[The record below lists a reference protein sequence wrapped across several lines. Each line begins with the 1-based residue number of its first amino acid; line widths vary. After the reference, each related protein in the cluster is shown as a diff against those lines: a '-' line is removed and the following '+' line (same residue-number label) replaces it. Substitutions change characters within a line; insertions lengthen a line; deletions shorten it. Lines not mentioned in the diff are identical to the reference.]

1 MAEVSSETARA
12 VETERRRWQTL
23 LAAVASVT
31 VFGFALGEMFPLL
44 SLIMEKAGMSS
55 AMIGFNTAMQPIGI
69 LLSGLIVPPL
79 TRRFGAKHVLLVAA
93 AVAAAIVLMYPFVPI
108 VWGWFL
114 LRILQGIAVS
124 TLFSISEAW
133 IVQSAD
139 GEYRSRVIAIY
150 SSILA
155 CSFGL
160 GPALIA
166 VTGIEGFMPFGI
178 GAAVLLAATLP
189 VFSVTSPAPVHDEA
203 NGPAISFFGLVR
215 KAPVLLLSVVVF
227 ALFDAACLGFL
238 PVYALRRGLSQET
251 AALTLTIL
259 VLGNVALQF
268 PIGWL
273 GDVLPKRKVMM
284 GCVAVTAVFT
294 ALLPSVIGTPLQW
307 VILIIIGSSSAG
319 IYTMALSEVGERFT
333 GAELVTGTAA
343 IASMWGLG
351 ALLGALLTGWAM
363 QTFGPDGF
371 PYSSALVM
379 AIFAGVM
386 VWRERWK
393 SAHTLGQPT

>member
-12 VETERRRWQTL
+12 VETERRRWHTL

-44 SLIMEKAGMSS
+44 SLIMEKAGMSP

-79 TRRFGAKHVLLVAA
+79 TRTFGAKRVLLVAA
-93 AVAAAIVLMYPFVPI
+93 SVAAFIVLLYPLVPI
-108 VWGWFL
+108 IWGWFL

-139 GEYRSRVIAIY
+139 GEYRTRVIAIY

-155 CSFGL
+155 GSFGL

-189 VFSVTSPAPVHDEA
+189 VFSVPESAPAHSEA
-203 NGPAISFFGLVR
+203 DGPPASMFGLFQR
-215 KAPVLLLSVVVF
+215 APVLLLSVVAF

-273 GDVLPKRKVMM
+273 GDLLPKRAVMT

-294 ALLPSVIGTPLQW
+294 ALLPSVIGTPMQW
-307 VILIIIGSSSAG
+307 LVLIIIGSSSAG

-333 GAELVTGTAA
+333 GPDLVTGTAA

-371 PYSSALVM
+371 PYVTALVM
-379 AIFAGVM
+379 ALFVGVIF
-386 VWRERWK
+386 WREQWK
-393 SAHTLGQPT
+393 KSHTPGA

>member
-1 MAEVSSETARA
+1 MPGLSSETERA
-12 VETERRRWQTL
+12 VEAERRRWHTL

-44 SLIMEKAGMSS
+44 SLIMEKAGMSE
-55 AMIGFNTAMQPIGI
+55 AMIGFNTAMQPVGI
-69 LLSGLIVPPL
+69 MLSGLVVPYL
-79 TRRFGAKHVLLVAA
+79 TRSFGAKHVMLGA
-93 AVAAAIVLMYPFVPI
+93 AVMAALIVLLYPVTPI
-108 VWGWFL
+108 VWGWFV
-114 LRILQGIAVS
+114 LRIWQGIAVS

-155 CSFGL
+155 GSFGL

-189 VFSVTSPAPVHDEA
+189 VVSVRPPAAAHDDGDAAEA
-203 NGPAISFFGLVR
+203 SFLGIVR

-238 PVYALRRGLSQET
+238 PIYALRRGLDQQT

-273 GDVLPKRKVMM
+273 GDVLPKRRVMM
-284 GCVAVTAVFT
+284 GCVVVTALFT

-307 VILIIIGSSSAG
+307 IVLIVAGTASSG
-319 IYTMALSEVGERFT
+319 IYTMALSEVGERFS
-333 GAELVTGTAA
+333 GAELVAGTAA
-343 IASMWGLG
+343 IASMWGIG
-351 ALLGALLTGWAM
+351 ALIGALLTGWTM
-363 QTFGPDGF
+363 QAFGPDGF
-371 PYSSALVM
+371 PYSTALIL
-379 AIFAGVM
+379 ALFAVVI

-393 SAHTLGQPT
+393 KTHAG

>member
-1 MAEVSSETARA
+1 MAEHSVETLRA
-12 VETERRRWQTL
+12 VEAERRRWHTL

-44 SLIMEKAGMSS
+44 SLIMEHAGMSP
-55 AMIGFNTAMQPIGI
+55 AMIGFNTAMQPVGI
-69 LLSGLIVPPL
+69 MLSGLIVPPL
-79 TRRFGAKHVLLVAA
+79 TRAFGAKHVLLAA
-93 AVAAAIVLMYPFVPI
+93 AAMAAVIVLLYPITPI
-108 VWGWFL
+108 YWGWFV
-114 LRILQGIAVS
+114 LRIWQGIAVS

-155 CSFGL
+155 GSFGL
-160 GPALIA
+160 GPALVA
-166 VTGIEGFMPFGI
+166 VTGIEGYMPFGI

-189 VFSVTSPAPVHDEA
+189 VFSVRAPVVAHEDVDA
-203 NGPAISFFGLVR
+203 ASSSFFAVLR

-238 PVYALRRGLSQET
+238 PIYALRHGLDQET

-273 GDVLPKRKVMM
+273 GDVLPKRRVMM
-284 GCVAVTAVFT
+284 GCVVITAIFT

-307 VILIIIGSSSAG
+307 IVLIVAGTTSSG
-319 IYTMALSEVGERFT
+319 IYTMALSEIGERFS
-333 GAELVTGTAA
+333 GAELVAGTAA
-343 IASMWGLG
+343 IASMWGVG
-351 ALLGALLTGWAM
+351 ALIGALLTGWTM
-363 QTFGPDGF
+363 QVFGPDGF
-371 PYSSALVM
+371 PYSIALILAAF
-379 AIFAGVM
+379 AIII
-386 VWRERWK
+386 VWRERQK
-393 SAHTLGQPT
+393 RAQAS

>member
-1 MAEVSSETARA
+1 MSRISSETALA
-12 VETERRRWQTL
+12 VETERRRWHTL

-44 SLIMEKAGMSS
+44 SLIMEKTGMSP
-55 AMIGFNTAMQPIGI
+55 AMIGFNTAMQPVGI

-79 TRRFGAKHVLLVAA
+79 TRAFGTKRVLLVAA
-93 AVAAAIVLMYPFVPI
+93 AVAAFIVLLYPFVPI

-139 GEYRSRVIAIY
+139 GEYRTRVIAIY

-155 CSFGL
+155 ASFGL

-166 VTGIEGFMPFGI
+166 ATGIEGFMPFGI
-178 GAAVLLAATLP
+178 GAVVLLAATLP
-189 VFSVTSPAPVHDEA
+189 VFSLKPPAITHDA
-203 NGPAISFFGLVR
+203 ADGPAMSMFGLFLR
-215 KAPVLLLSVVVF
+215 APVLLLSVVVF

-238 PVYALRRGLSQET
+238 PVYALRRGLTQEA
-251 AALTLTIL
+251 AALSLTIL
-259 VLGNVALQF
+259 VLGNIALQF

-273 GDVLPKRKVMM
+273 GDVLPKRAVMTA
-284 GCVAVTAVFT
+284 CVAVTAVFT
-294 ALLPSVIGTPLQW
+294 AMLPLVIGTPLQW
-307 VILIIIGSSSAG
+307 VILIIIGSSSSG

-351 ALLGALLTGWAM
+351 ALIGALLTGWAM

-371 PYSSALVM
+371 PFVIALVM
-379 AIFAGVM
+379 ALFVVVIF
-386 VWRERWK
+386 WRENWK
-393 SAHTLGQPT
+393 RTHRP

>member
-1 MAEVSSETARA
+1 MMADVAGETARA
-12 VETERRRWQTL
+12 VEAERRRWHTL

-44 SLIMEKAGMSS
+44 SLIMEKAGMSP
-55 AMIGFNTAMQPIGI
+55 AMIGFNTAMQPMGI

-79 TRRFGAKHVLLVAA
+79 TRAYGAKRVLLAAATVAA
-93 AVAAAIVLMYPFVPI
+93 VIVLIYPFTPI

-139 GEYRSRVIAIY
+139 GEYRTRVIAVY

-155 CSFGL
+155 ASFGL

-166 VTGIEGFMPFGI
+166 VTGIDGFMPFGI

-189 VFSVTSPAPVHDEA
+189 VFSVPESAPAHAEA
-203 NGPAISFFGLVR
+203 EGAPLSLFGLFGR
-215 KAPVLLLSVVVF
+215 APVLLLSVVVF

-238 PVYALRRGLSQET
+238 PVYALRKGLTQET

-273 GDVLPKRKVMM
+273 GDLLPKRAVMT

-307 VILIIIGSSSAG
+307 LVLIIIGSSSAG
-319 IYTMALSEVGERFT
+319 IYTMALSEVGERFS

-343 IASMWGLG
+343 IASMWGFG

-371 PYSSALVM
+371 PYLTALVM
-379 AIFAGVM
+379 ALFVGVIF
-386 VWRERWK
+386 WREAWK
-393 SAHTLGQPT
+393 RTHPA